1 MAFKSRKKNKRTRQ
15 NNVLSVR
22 VKSQQVRSER
32 LRSLRS
38 FLILVFTLVA
48 IIGTS
53 WFGGS
58 LALNRLIYENESF
71 AVSDMDYRTDGIISE
86 SQLKDWGGVEFGDN
100 LLSLDLLRIKRNIEL
115 TPRVKIASVERFL
128 PDTLQVRVTERV
140 PMAQIWIWQRDS
152 DNEGSHECIRL
163 QVDEFGHVMPPIIGQ
178 SSFVFPQH
186 QTEWSLPV
194 IAGIDMKTLRMLAP
208 GRSVG
213 LPKLQAA
220 LDVIREYR
228 KSSMAGEVDLRIV
241 DLSQPQILR
250 VTTGDGGQI
259 DLSRNRLQQQFNRWA
274 RIRAHGQKYGLTI
287 EAMDLS
293 VTNNVPVR
301 WMLSPNIA
309 KEIRQSQK
317 MAGK

>member
-1 MAFKSRKKNKRTRQ
+1 MALKSRKKNKKTGQ
-15 NNVLSVR
+15 NNVLSVN
-22 VKSQQVRSER
+22 VKSQQIRSER
-32 LRSLRS
+32 LRALRS
-38 FLILVFTLVA
+38 FLIIGVTLMA
-48 IIGTS
+48 LLATS
-53 WFGGS
+53 WLGGS
-58 LALNRLIYENESF
+58 LALTRLVYENESF
-71 AVSDMDYRTDGIISE
+71 AVLDMDYRTDGIISE
-86 SQLKDWGGVEFGDN
+86 SQLKDLGGVEMGDN

-152 DNEGSHECIRL
+152 DNEGQYDCIRL
-163 QVDEFGHVMPPIIGQ
+163 QVDESGHVMPPIVGQ
-178 SSFVFPQH
+178 SVVFPQH
-186 QTEWSLPV
+186 QSEWSLPV
-194 IAGIDMKTLRMLAP
+194 IAGIDLKTLRTLAP
-208 GRSVG
+208 GRPAG
-213 LPKLQAA
+213 LPKLKAA
-220 LDVIREYR
+220 LEVIREYR
-228 KSSMAGEVDLRIV
+228 KSAMVGEVDLRVV

-259 DLSRNRLQQQFNRWA
+259 DLSHNRLQQQFNRWA
-274 RIRAHGQKYGLTI
+274 RIRAHGQKYGLSI

-309 KEIRQSQK
+309 KGIGQSQK

>member
-1 MAFKSRKKNKRTRQ
+1 MALKSRKKNKKTGQ
-15 NNVLSVR
+15 NNVLSVN
-22 VKSQQVRSER
+22 VKSQQIRSER
-32 LRSLRS
+32 LRALRS
-38 FLILVFTLVA
+38 FLIIGVTLMA
-48 IIGTS
+48 LLATS
-53 WFGGS
+53 WLGGS
-58 LALNRLIYENESF
+58 LALTRLVYENESF
-71 AVSDMDYRTDGIISE
+71 AVLDMDYRTDGIISE
-86 SQLKDWGGVEFGDN
+86 SQLKDLGGVEMGDN

-152 DNEGSHECIRL
+152 DNEGQYDCIRL
-163 QVDEFGHVMPPIIGQ
+163 QVDESGHVMPPIVGQ
-178 SSFVFPQH
+178 SVVFPQH
-186 QTEWSLPV
+186 QSEWSLPV
-194 IAGIDMKTLRMLAP
+194 IAGIDLKTLRTLAP
-208 GRSVG
+208 GRPAG
-213 LPKLQAA
+213 LPKLKAA
-220 LDVIREYR
+220 LEVIREYR
-228 KSSMAGEVDLRIV
+228 KSAMVGEVDLRVV

-274 RIRAHGQKYGLTI
+274 RIRAHGQKYGLSI

-309 KEIRQSQK
+309 KGIGQSQK

>member
-1 MAFKSRKKNKRTRQ
+1 MALKSRKKNKKTGQ
-15 NNVLSVR
+15 NNVLSVN
-22 VKSQQVRSER
+22 VKSQQIRSER
-32 LRSLRS
+32 LRALRS
-38 FLILVFTLVA
+38 FLIIGVTLMALVA
-48 IIGTS
+48 TS
-53 WFGGS
+53 WLGGS
-58 LALNRLIYENESF
+58 LALTRLVYENESF
-71 AVSDMDYRTDGIISE
+71 AVLDMDYRTDGIISE
-86 SQLKDWGGVEFGDN
+86 SQLKDLGGVEMGDN

-152 DNEGSHECIRL
+152 DNEGQYDCIRL
-163 QVDEFGHVMPPIIGQ
+163 QVDESGHVMPPIVGQ
-178 SSFVFPQH
+178 SVVFPQH
-186 QTEWSLPV
+186 QSEWSLPV
-194 IAGIDMKTLRMLAP
+194 IAGIDLKTLRTLAP
-208 GRSVG
+208 GRPAG
-213 LPKLQAA
+213 LSKLKAA
-220 LDVIREYR
+220 LEVIREYR
-228 KSSMAGEVDLRIV
+228 KSAMVGEVDLRVV

-274 RIRAHGQKYGLTI
+274 RIRAHGQKYGLSI

-309 KEIRQSQK
+309 KGIGQSQK

>member
-1 MAFKSRKKNKRTRQ
+1 M
-15 NNVLSVR
+15 
-22 VKSQQVRSER
+22 
-32 LRSLRS
+32 
-38 FLILVFTLVA
+38 
-48 IIGTS
+48 
-53 WFGGS
+53 
-58 LALNRLIYENESF
+58 
-71 AVSDMDYRTDGIISE
+71 
-86 SQLKDWGGVEFGDN
+86 GDN

-152 DNEGSHECIRL
+152 DNEGQYDCIRL
-163 QVDEFGHVMPPIIGQ
+163 QVDESGHVMPPIVGQ
-178 SSFVFPQH
+178 SVVFPQH
-186 QTEWSLPV
+186 QSEWSLPV
-194 IAGIDMKTLRMLAP
+194 IAGIDLKTLRTLAP
-208 GRSVG
+208 GRPAG
-213 LPKLQAA
+213 LPKLKAA
-220 LDVIREYR
+220 LEVIREYR
-228 KSSMAGEVDLRIV
+228 KSAMVGEVDLRVV

-274 RIRAHGQKYGLTI
+274 RIRAHGQKYGLSI

-309 KEIRQSQK
+309 KGIGQSQK

>member
-1 MAFKSRKKNKRTRQ
+1 MALKSRKKNKRIGQ

-22 VKSQQVRSER
+22 VKSQQARSEQ
-32 LRSLRS
+32 LRWLRS
-38 FLILVFTLVA
+38 FLILGVTLIALVA
-48 IIGTS
+48 TS
-53 WFGGS
+53 WLGGG

-71 AVSDMDYRTDGIISE
+71 AVSDMDFRTDGIISE
-86 SQLKDWGGVEFGDN
+86 SQLKDWGGVKMGDN

-115 TPRVKIASVERFL
+115 TPRVKMASVERFL

-152 DNEGSHECIRL
+152 DNDGQYDCIRL
-163 QVDEFGHVMPPIIGQ
+163 QVDESGHVMPPIVGQ
-178 SSFVFPQH
+178 SSVVFPQH
-186 QTEWSLPV
+186 QSEWSLPV
-194 IAGIDMKTLRMLAP
+194 IAGIDLKTLRTLAP
-208 GRSVG
+208 GRSAD

-220 LDVIREYR
+220 LGVIREYR
-228 KSSMAGEVDLRIV
+228 KSAMAGEVDLRVV

-259 DLSRNRLQQQFNRWA
+259 DLSRNRLQQQFNRWS
-274 RIRAHGQKYGLTI
+274 RIRAHGQKYGLAI

>member
-1 MAFKSRKKNKRTRQ
+1 MALKSRKKNKKTGQ
-15 NNVLSVR
+15 NNVLSVN
-22 VKSQQVRSER
+22 VKSQQIRSER
-32 LRSLRS
+32 LRVLRS
-38 FLILVFTLVA
+38 FLIIGVTLMA
-48 IIGTS
+48 LLATS
-53 WFGGS
+53 WLGGS
-58 LALNRLIYENESF
+58 LALTRLVYENESF
-71 AVSDMDYRTDGIISE
+71 AVLDMDYRTDGIISE
-86 SQLKDWGGVEFGDN
+86 SQLKDLGGVEMGDN

-152 DNEGSHECIRL
+152 DNEGQYDCIRL
-163 QVDEFGHVMPPIIGQ
+163 QVDESGHVMPPIVGQ
-178 SSFVFPQH
+178 SVVFPQH
-186 QTEWSLPV
+186 QSEWSLPV
-194 IAGIDMKTLRMLAP
+194 IAGIDLKTLRTLAP
-208 GRSVG
+208 GRPAG
-213 LPKLQAA
+213 LPKLKAA
-220 LDVIREYR
+220 LEVIREYR
-228 KSSMAGEVDLRIV
+228 KSAMVGEVDLRVV

-274 RIRAHGQKYGLTI
+274 RIRAHGQKYGLSI

-309 KEIRQSQK
+309 KGIGQSQK

>member
-1 MAFKSRKKNKRTRQ
+1 MALKSRKKNKKTGQ
-15 NNVLSVR
+15 NNVLSVN
-22 VKSQQVRSER
+22 VKSQQIRSER
-32 LRSLRS
+32 LRALRS
-38 FLILVFTLVA
+38 FLIIGVTLMA
-48 IIGTS
+48 LLATS
-53 WFGGS
+53 WLGGS
-58 LALNRLIYENESF
+58 LALTRLVYENESF
-71 AVSDMDYRTDGIISE
+71 AVLDMDYRTDGIISE
-86 SQLKDWGGVEFGDN
+86 SQLKDLGGVEMGDN

-152 DNEGSHECIRL
+152 DNEGQYDCIRL
-163 QVDEFGHVMPPIIGQ
+163 QVDESGHLMPPIVGQ
-178 SSFVFPQH
+178 SVVFPQH
-186 QTEWSLPV
+186 QSEWSLPV
-194 IAGIDMKTLRMLAP
+194 IAGIDLKTLRTLAP
-208 GRSVG
+208 GRPAG
-213 LPKLQAA
+213 LPKLKAA
-220 LDVIREYR
+220 LEVIREYR
-228 KSSMAGEVDLRIV
+228 KSAMVGEVDLRVV

-259 DLSRNRLQQQFNRWA
+259 DLSPNRLQQQFNRWA
-274 RIRAHGQKYGLTI
+274 TIRAHGQKYGLAI

-309 KEIRQSQK
+309 KGIGQSQK

>member
-1 MAFKSRKKNKRTRQ
+1 MALKSRKKNKKTGQ
-15 NNVLSVR
+15 NNVLSVN
-22 VKSQQVRSER
+22 VKSQQIRSER
-32 LRSLRS
+32 LRALRS
-38 FLILVFTLVA
+38 FLIIGVTLMALVA
-48 IIGTS
+48 TS
-53 WFGGS
+53 WLGGS
-58 LALNRLIYENESF
+58 LALTRLVYENESF
-71 AVSDMDYRTDGIISE
+71 AVLDMDYRTDGIISE
-86 SQLKDWGGVEFGDN
+86 SQLKDLGGVEMGDN

-152 DNEGSHECIRL
+152 DNEGQYDCIRL
-163 QVDEFGHVMPPIIGQ
+163 QVDESGHVMPPIVGQ
-178 SSFVFPQH
+178 SVVFPQH
-186 QTEWSLPV
+186 QSEWSLPV
-194 IAGIDMKTLRMLAP
+194 IAGIDLKTLRTLAP
-208 GRSVG
+208 GRPAG
-213 LPKLQAA
+213 LPKLKAA
-220 LDVIREYR
+220 LEVIREYR
-228 KSSMAGEVDLRIV
+228 KSAMVGEVDLRVV

-274 RIRAHGQKYGLTI
+274 RIRAHGQKYGLAI

-309 KEIRQSQK
+309 KGIGQSQK

>member
-1 MAFKSRKKNKRTRQ
+1 MALKSRKKNKKTGQ
-15 NNVLSVR
+15 NNVLSVN
-22 VKSQQVRSER
+22 VKSQQIRSER
-32 LRSLRS
+32 LRALRS
-38 FLILVFTLVA
+38 FLIIGVTLMALVA
-48 IIGTS
+48 TS
-53 WFGGS
+53 WLGGS
-58 LALNRLIYENESF
+58 LALTRLVYENESF
-71 AVSDMDYRTDGIISE
+71 AVLDMDYRTDGIISE
-86 SQLKDWGGVEFGDN
+86 SQLKDLGGVEMGDN

-152 DNEGSHECIRL
+152 DNEGQYDCIRL
-163 QVDEFGHVMPPIIGQ
+163 QVDESGHVMPPIVGQ
-178 SSFVFPQH
+178 SVVFPQH
-186 QTEWSLPV
+186 QSEWSLPV
-194 IAGIDMKTLRMLAP
+194 IAGIDLKTLRTLAP
-208 GRSVG
+208 GRPAG
-213 LPKLQAA
+213 LPKLKAA
-220 LDVIREYR
+220 LEVIREYR
-228 KSSMAGEVDLRIV
+228 KSAMVGEVDLRVV

-274 RIRAHGQKYGLTI
+274 RIRAHGQKYGLSI

-309 KEIRQSQK
+309 KGIGQSQK

>member
-1 MAFKSRKKNKRTRQ
+1 MALKSRKKNKKTGQ
-15 NNVLSVR
+15 NNVLSVN
-22 VKSQQVRSER
+22 VKSQQIRSER
-32 LRSLRS
+32 LRVLRS
-38 FLILVFTLVA
+38 FLIIGVTLMA
-48 IIGTS
+48 LLATS
-53 WFGGS
+53 WLGGS
-58 LALNRLIYENESF
+58 LALTRLVYENESF
-71 AVSDMDYRTDGIISE
+71 AVLDMDYRTDGIISE
-86 SQLKDWGGVEFGDN
+86 SQLKDLGGVEMGDN

-152 DNEGSHECIRL
+152 DNEGQYDCIRL
-163 QVDEFGHVMPPIIGQ
+163 QVDESGHVMPPIVGQ
-178 SSFVFPQH
+178 SVVFPQH
-186 QTEWSLPV
+186 QSEWSLPV
-194 IAGIDMKTLRMLAP
+194 IAGIDLKTLRTLAP
-208 GRSVG
+208 GRPAG
-213 LPKLQAA
+213 LPKLKAA
-220 LDVIREYR
+220 LEVIREYR
-228 KSSMAGEVDLRIV
+228 KSAMVGEVDLRVV

-274 RIRAHGQKYGLTI
+274 RIRAHGQKYGLAI

-309 KEIRQSQK
+309 KGIGQSQK